1 MPHILVVDDEEA
13 YRDLLCGHLERKGFE
28 VTAAGDGRKA
38 LELLR
43 DDSRVGVLV
52 TDLMMPEMTGLELLR
67 EARDGDPWLEVIVI
81 TASDD
86 VDNAISAMREGGA
99 FDYLLKPLE
108 TIGLVSLAVG
118 RAVQHRA
125 LRLEREKLIER
136 LAGQAERLDAL
147 ISGTGDAMIAVDG
160 SGAISIANPAAESLL
175 KQKELAGEEA
185 LEVLPGPLASL
196 VENWID
202 LGEKIPTVVEVN
214 WPEGAVQSVSL
225 TPIQHKGAGWVL
237 VCRDITHLR
246 NLDELKM
253 RTLNEAA
260 SRFRLPLAQAV
271 SKLAQL
277 GELASGNQDEVSAT
291 VYQLAKLLGRIQS
304 WMDELLALV
313 RVDAGIG
320 YSSQR
325 IDLCDVL
332 DSRFVDS
339 FENSFRDREL
349 KLTLDLEGS
358 LQPVNVDQPLL
369 SKMLQGLV
377 QRAAARSTRGG
388 MVRLEARQRHGQIWI
403 EVTDQ
408 GFGNGRGVVKGS
420 DALQEDPAISLK
432 GEGFGLELVKAIV
445 GKMGGQ
451 LWVRGHGVVGS
462 TIAISLPAE
471 QSVLEER

>member
-13 YRDLLCGHLERKGFE
+13 YRDLLRGHLERKGFD
-28 VTAAGDGRKA
+28 VTAARDGREA
-38 LELLR
+38 LDLLQGLPELC
-43 DDSRVGVLV
+43 VLV
-52 TDLMMPEMTGLELLR
+52 TDLMMPGMTGLELLR
-67 EARDGDPWLEVIVI
+67 EAREYDPWLEVIVI

-118 RAVQHRA
+118 RALQHRA
-125 LRLEREKLIER
+125 LRLEREKLNER
-136 LAGQAERLDAL
+136 LAEQADRLNAL
-147 ISGTGDAMIAVDG
+147 ISGTGDAMVAVDG
-160 SGAISIANPAAESLL
+160 RGRISIANPAAEALL
-175 KQKELAGEEA
+175 EQEELTGQNA
-185 LEVLPGPLASL
+185 LEALPGPLASL

-202 LGEKIPTVVEVN
+202 LGEKLPTVVEVN

-225 TPIQHKGAGWVL
+225 TPIQQEGEGWVL

-271 SKLAQL
+271 SKLARL
-277 GELASGNQDEVSAT
+277 GDLASGGGDEVSAT

-320 YSSQR
+320 YSSER
-325 IDLCDVL
+325 IDLNQVL
-332 DSRFVDS
+332 DTRFVEG
-339 FENSFRDREL
+339 FESSYRDREL
-349 KLTLDLEGS
+349 KLTLDLEAD
-358 LQPVNVDQPLL
+358 LPPIHVDQALL

-388 MVRLEARQRHGQIWI
+388 MVQLKAHQRQGQVWI

-408 GFGNGRGVVKGS
+408 GFGNGRAAVRSS
-420 DALQEDPAISLK
+420 DALPEDPAINLR

-445 GKMGGQ
+445 GRMGGQ

-471 QSVLEER
+471 QGVLEL